1 MFVVFLSAS
10 ASIALLTPY
19 VYLRTKIDARPES
32 TGRALFCK
40 PLDI

>member
-19 VYLRTKIDARPES
+19 VYLRPEIDASYS
-32 TGRALFCK
+32 TGRRALFCK
-40 PLDI
+40 RLDI